1 MEGFEGTPSDGKSLH
16 VVYQGENIYSI
27 YMLNKF
33 NLYNNNWCLS
43 LVDKIQT
50 LQIPPYG
57 GNLNEIAVRLTGIE
71 MGTSLEKFHCII
83 VSICICWYYSVKS
96 IAGKLKKYI
105 LSLFFRWYDIFIGL
119 VKY

>member
-1 MEGFEGTPSDGKSLH
+1 LVSFVCLQNSIGKTSEKLFATVKQLIDWH
-16 VVYQGENIYSI
+16 VSFCHH
-27 YMLNKF
+27 LA
-33 NLYNNNWCLS
+33 S
-43 LVDKIQT
+43 
-50 LQIPPYG
+50 LQIPPYR

-71 MGTSLEKFHCII
+71 MGTSLENFHCII